1 MKFEYG
7 LLTEILKNFSLLELV
22 YLTMKLP
29 ALLLF
34 PAVEWELAMNS
45 QLPYLRRNVPDPVPD
60 DIVLNRLLYLLSRHK
75 IFLLTLHFPELRSL
89 PFVEWTLN
97 DI

>member
-1 MKFEYG
+1 MG
-7 LLTEILKNFSLLELV
+7 LLTEILNNFSLLELV

-45 QLPYLRRNVPDPVPD
+45 QLFPIPD
-60 DIVLNRLLYLLSRHK
+60 DILLNRLLHLLSRHK
-75 IFLLTLHFPELRSL
+75 IFLLTLDFPELYNL
-89 PFVEWTLN
+89 PFVERTLN